1 MFVIFISDFQ
11 ELIEDYCKLY
21 ADDRKIIRVIED
33 ESSVESLQIVIDT
46 SWTKEWLRSS
56 SQANAR

>member
-21 ADDRKIIRVIED
+21 AGDRKIIRVIED